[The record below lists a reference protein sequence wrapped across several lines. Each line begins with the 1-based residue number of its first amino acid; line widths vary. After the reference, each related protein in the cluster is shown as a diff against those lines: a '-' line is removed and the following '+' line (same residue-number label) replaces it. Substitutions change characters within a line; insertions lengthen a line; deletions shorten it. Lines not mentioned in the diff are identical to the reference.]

1 MQQGRQQ
8 HEPTEATQ
16 GQGSAAPGAVG
27 ISHTTV
33 REHVKTTLTID
44 CMGGDHGPSVT
55 VPAAVSFVRSHPDAH
70 LMLVGLEAPI
80 RAQLKK
86 AKALDLPALSIVP
99 ASEVVAMD
107 DSVEVA
113 LRRKKDSSMRVALT
127 LVKEE
132 SAQACISAGNTGALM
147 AVSRYVLKTLAG
159 IERPAIASALPNPN
173 GYTMMLDLGANV
185 DCEPQHLLQFAE
197 MGHALVSALEGKE
210 RPTIGLLNIGE
221 EVIKG
226 NETIKRAGELLRAST
241 LNFRGNVEGNDIYK
255 GTTDVIVCD
264 GFVGNVALKT
274 SEGLAQMLSEIIREE
289 FGRSPLTKL
298 MALFALPVL
307 MRFKKRVD
315 HRQYNGAA
323 LLGLRGLVIK
333 SHGSADAYAFEWAI
347 KRGYDAVKNGVLERL
362 AKAMEEN
369 AYPLDEAARAA
380 GGTAGPASP
389 AGRPAEP
396 FAAVSSKA

>member
-1 MQQGRQQ
+1 M
-8 HEPTEATQ
+8 
-16 GQGSAAPGAVG
+16 
-27 ISHTTV
+27 TV
-33 REHVKTTLTID
+33 TLTID

-55 VPAAVSFVRSHPDAH
+55 VPAAVNFVRSHPDAR
-70 LMLVGLEAPI
+70 LQLVGIETAI

-86 AKALDLPALSIVP
+86 LKAQDVSALSVVP
-99 ASEVVAMD
+99 ATEVVEMD
-107 DSVEVA
+107 DPVEVA
-113 LRRKKDSSMRVALT
+113 LRKKKDSSMRVALNR
-127 LVKEE
+127 VKEGE
-132 SAQACISAGNTGALM
+132 AQACVSAGNTGALM
-147 AVSRYVLKTLAG
+147 ALSRYVLKTLPG
-159 IERPAIASALPNPN
+159 IERPAIAFALPNAR
-173 GYTMMLDLGANV
+173 GYTTMLDLGANV

-197 MGHALVSALEGKE
+197 MGHALVAALEGKD

-255 GTTDVIVCD
+255 GTVDVIVCD

-274 SEGLAQMLSEIIREE
+274 SEGLAQMLNDMIKEE
-289 FGRSPLTKL
+289 FGRSWATKL
-298 MALFALPVL
+298 MALTALPVL

-323 LLGLRGLVIK
+323 LLGLKSLVFK

-362 AKAMEEN
+362 ARAMEEN
-369 AYPLDEAARAA
+369 ASSLEQAAGAPPDDQNSAAARAPEEPSASPSASSPGQTA
-380 GGTAGPASP
+380 GGLPPGAAS
-389 AGRPAEP
+389 
-396 FAAVSSKA
+396 SSKA